1 MKTPPTTSRPLRPF
15 TEPWAAAFCDAINS
29 SDAYHASAQKWI
41 WPLALVLEA
50 DAALGYPSGAAIV
63 LELENGYCRG
73 ASLHATDEVSTPFV
87 LRGDYATWKQILK
100 GELDPVMAITRKRL
114 TLEGSLATI
123 MLNARSAKILVACA
137 AAVPTSFPDETT
149 Q

>member
-1 MKTPPTTSRPLRPF
+1 MKTPPTTRPPLQPF

-29 SDAYHASAQKWI
+29 SDAYHASAQNWI

-50 DAALGYPSGAAIV
+50 DAALGYPRGAAIR
-63 LELENGYCRG
+63 LELEKGHCRG
-73 ASLHATDEVSTPFV
+73 VSLHAMDEVSAPFV
-87 LRGDYATWKQILK
+87 LRGDYASWKQVLK

-123 MLNARSAKILVACA
+123 MLNARSAKILVTCA
-137 AAVPTSFPDETT
+137 AAIPTSFPDEMTA
-149 Q
+149 